1 MAATSPLFLALS
13 LVAIGPRPPASAD
26 SLLARAIVYIDAA
39 AREHLARERTPGL
52 SLAVVANGEVVAIRS
67 YGVADLASGAPVTPD
82 TRFLVGSISKA
93 FTAVALLQLEE
104 EGLVDLQRPVTT
116 YLPWFRV
123 RSGGAPITLHHL
135 LTHSAGLPRDRSDLP
150 SSPYTALALRD
161 RELAGAPGERFAYSN
176 IGYQLLSLVVEEVEG
191 RPFATAIQSRILSPL
206 GLRATRPEV
215 TQEDRLRTATG
226 YQYLFDD
233 RPPLPGTPVVPVAWS
248 EYSAGD
254 ANIVSTAPD
263 LARFLIALLDQGGA
277 PGRRLLQ
284 PQSFARMVQRTVPAE
299 ELGAGSYYGYG
310 MVLTT
315 IEGDPAFWHSGG
327 MPGFRSMMIGDLD
340 ERLGVIVLLNG
351 PGEPR
356 LLGEY
361 ALRALI
367 AARRGREPPPVPV
380 AAPPDSIPGA
390 ATFAGRY
397 ADSTGREVSLVARGD
412 RLFLELD
419 GHGAP
424 LYRAGRDAFVVAE
437 TGWARFPLRA
447 VREGDRIVELVHGP
461 RWFRGPGPPAP
472 ASPAAPSVWRAYAG
486 HYRAQVPF
494 DSNYRVIVRRGV
506 LLLVSPE
513 GIEEPLV
520 PVGDGEFRVGRDPR
534 APERVRFADIV
545 SGRALRL
552 NLSGTEYYR
561 ATSP

>member
-1 MAATSPLFLALS
+1 MSVTSPLLLALQ
-13 LVAIGPRPPASAD
+13 LLAPGPSPVPSPD
-26 SLLARAIVYIDAA
+26 SLLVRAIAYIDAA
-39 AREHLARERTPGL
+39 AREHLVHERTPGL
-52 SLAVVANGEVVAIRS
+52 ALAVVADGEVVAVRS

-82 TRFLVGSISKA
+82 TRFLIGSISKA

-104 EGLVDLQRPVTT
+104 EGLIELNRPLTT

-123 RSGGAPITLHHL
+123 RSAGGPITLHHL

-161 RELAGAPGERFAYSN
+161 RELVAAPGERFAYSN

-206 GLRATRPEV
+206 GLRATTPEV
-215 TQEDRLRTATG
+215 TQEGRLSTATG

-233 RPPLPGTPVVPVAWS
+233 RPPLPASPVVPVGWS

-263 LARFLIALLDQGGA
+263 LARFLIALLQQGGE

-284 PQSFARMVQRTVPAE
+284 PRSFSRMVQRTEPAE
-299 ELGAGSYYGYG
+299 DLGAGSYYGYG
-310 MVLTT
+310 LVLGTMD
-315 IEGDPAFWHSGG
+315 GDPVLWHSGG
-327 MPGFRSMMIGDLD
+327 MPGFRSMLIGDLD
-340 ERLGVIVLLNG
+340 ERVGVVVLLNG

-367 AARRGREPPPVPV
+367 AGRRGREPPPVPV

-390 ATFAGRY
+390 AAFVGRY
-397 ADSTGREVSLVARGD
+397 ADSTGRALSLAQRGD
-412 RLFLELD
+412 RLFLEEN
-419 GHGAP
+419 GRRIP
-424 LYRAGRDAFVVAE
+424 LYRAGRDAFVVAD

-447 VREGDRIVELVHGP
+447 IREGDQVVELVHGAQ
-461 RWFRGPGPPAP
+461 WFRVAGRPVPPTPVAP
-472 ASPAAPSVWRAYAG
+472 AAWRAYAG

-494 DSNYRVIVRRGV
+494 DSNFRVIVRRGV
-506 LLLVSPE
+506 MLLVSPE
-513 GIEEPLV
+513 GVEEPLV
-520 PVGDGEFRVGRDPR
+520 SVGDGEFRVGRDPR
-534 APERVRFADIV
+534 APERVRFADVV

-561 ATSP
+561 ATAP